1 MPNPSDVVFD
11 YHHRTKHRL
20 NAYAKGPASL
30 DWDDQPDPFRRFR
43 GCDIVEMPM
52 PGAELDCLFADLDIP
67 ERIPLQLLNPASL
80 GLLLELAF
88 GISAWKQY
96 GPDRWALRC
105 NPSSGNLHPTE
116 AYIVCTDGD
125 LLPPGVYHYVSYDH
139 YLERRCKFV
148 KHDLP
153 PVLYVGLTSIHWREA
168 WKYGERA
175 FRYSQLDIGHAIASL
190 SYAAACLGWE
200 VQMCDG
206 VSDADIAAC
215 LGIDRREDFVE
226 REGENAEC
234 FLRLKTRIL
243 DTGVCDHSLLSGTAK
258 SSVWDGRADT
268 LSQSHFYR
276 WSVIDEVCPAT
287 EKPATVAK
295 PWKSPKGQ
303 LPMLKRYI
311 PACRIIRQRRSAQQ
325 FNAKAGDLAFSDFR
339 RLMSALQP
347 SAKPPF
353 TAWNESPQVNPVVFV
368 HRVAGLPAGIY
379 IFMRHPE
386 DLPELKSILSGEFVW
401 KKFESIP
408 NLYLLA
414 IGSVKQAA
422 RTLSCHQP
430 IAGDSYF
437 SLGMLTRFEAN
448 IKAKPWRY
456 RRLFW
461 ECGMLGQIL
470 YLEAEA
476 AGCRGTGI
484 GCFFDDAVH
493 DLLGISDLSWQSL
506 YHFTLGEPLE
516 DKRLQTFPAYGHLSR
531 QE

>member
-1 MPNPSDVVFD
+1 MPTPSDVVFD

-30 DWDDQPDPFRRFR
+30 DWDDQPDPFRRFT
-43 GCDIVEMPM
+43 GCDIVELPQ
-52 PGAELDCLFADLDIP
+52 PGAELDCLFADLDFP
-67 ERIPLQLLNPASL
+67 ERIPRQPLTQTSL

-116 AYIVCTDGD
+116 AYIVSTDGD

-139 YLERRCKFV
+139 HLERRAKFG
-148 KHDLP
+148 KEDLP
-153 PVLYVGLTSIHWREA
+153 SALYVGLTSIHWREA

-175 FRYSQLDIGHAIASL
+175 FRYCQHDIGHAIASL
-190 SYAAACLGWE
+190 SYAAGCLGWE
-200 VQMCDG
+200 VELCDDL
-206 VSDADIAAC
+206 SDADIAAC

-234 FLRLKTRIL
+234 FLRIKT
-243 DTGVCDHSLLSGTAK
+243 GAFNNESCDGSLLTGMAK
-258 SSVWDGRADT
+258 SPVWAGRAEK
-268 LSQSHFYR
+268 LSQAHFYR
-276 WSVIDEVCPAT
+276 WNVIDEVCSAT
-287 EKPATVAK
+287 EKPSTVADRWF
-295 PWKSPKGQ
+295 PPNRH
-303 LPMLKRYI
+303 LPILRNSI
-311 PACRIIRQRRSAQQ
+311 PANRIIRQRRSAQQ
-325 FNAKAGDLAFSDFR
+325 FNAKAGDLAFSDFQ

-353 TAWNESPQVNPVVFV
+353 TAWNRFPQVNPVVFV

-379 IFMRHPE
+379 LLVRNPE
-386 DLPELKSILSGEFVW
+386 DLPELKACLSGEFVW
-401 KKFESIP
+401 KKFEP
-408 NLYLLA
+408 VRDLYLLA
-414 IGSVKQAA
+414 TGNIKQTA
-422 RTLSCHQP
+422 RIVSCHQP

-437 SLGMLTRFEAN
+437 SLGMLTRFDAN
-448 IKAKPWRY
+448 VKAEPWRY

-461 ECGMLGQIL
+461 ECGLLGQIL

-493 DLLGISDLSWQSL
+493 DLLGLTDLAWQSF
-506 YHFTLGEPLE
+506 YHFTVGEPLE

-531 QE
+531 